1 MSATTGGRPDDQGTS
16 GRAPSIHTGGKMQ
29 TEMLHG
35 DVVHSRSGH
44 DLAIATAWSV
54 ADVEAVDDCIRVE
67 S

>member
-1 MSATTGGRPDDQGTS
+1 
-16 GRAPSIHTGGKMQ
+16 MQ